1 MILKLVCK
9 KCKIYKKTQKKLQL
23 YVTVKSY
30 DGKMVRIPVNKKEEY
45 LEKQRLIKQ
54 YINQGLKINEI
65 LKLLD
70 NGDKNE

>member
-1 MILKLVCK
+1 M
-9 KCKIYKKTQKKLQL
+9 Q

-54 YINQGLKINEI
+54 YINQGLKISEI
-65 LKLLD
+65 LNLLD